1 MDCDTKRATSRIWR
15 RGWIGGFSLGGHRRR
30 RREFDGAVGRDHLGD
45 GVFEG
50 FDAFAGDGGDVVEGE
65 LAALGHGGEFFEL
78 VGIGYVDLGGDEDGR
93 LGGEGGVEAF
103 ELFGDD
109 FEVVRRG
116 RGGRCLRAALAVGD
130 VDEVDDDAGALD
142 VFEELDA
149 EAVRRGAR
157 LR

>member
-1 MDCDTKRATSRIWR
+1 M
-15 RGWIGGFSLGGHRRR
+15 GG
-30 RREFDGAVGRDHLGD
+30 DHLGD
-45 GVFEG
+45 GVLEG
-50 FDAFAGDGGDVVEGE
+50 FDAFAGDGGDFVEGK
-65 LAALGHGGEFFEL
+65 LAALGHGGELFQF
-78 VGIGYVDLGGDEDGR
+78 VGIGYVDFGGDEDGG
-93 LGGEGGVEAF
+93 LGGEGGVEAL

-109 FEVVRRG
+109 LVVG
-116 RGGRCLRAALAVGD
+116 DGVGAGGSFGGAGVGD